1 MKKESKIKIASIY
14 AQALYDAA
22 EEKKCLDAVLRNVDE
37 LLKAY
42 PDYQDSVAF
51 LANPLWEIDDKIAAL
66 KAVAQKLKLHD
77 EVLNCLEIV
86 AQNNRFAEYRL
97 ILQAFRQIYFE
108 KHNIA
113 EVDVESVLPLS
124 SAQDAALKTNLK
136 SFLKKDILINYHINP
151 DIMGGLVVSY
161 NSEMIDDSLKG
172 KLNRLETIMKGG
184 Q

>member
-1 MKKESKIKIASIY
+1 M
-14 AQALYDAA
+14 
-22 EEKKCLDAVLRNVDE
+22 
-37 LLKAY
+37 
-42 PDYQDSVAF
+42 
-51 LANPLWEIDDKIAAL
+51 
-66 KAVAQKLKLHD
+66 
-77 EVLNCLEIV
+77 
-86 AQNNRFAEYRL
+86 L
-97 ILQAFRQIYFE
+97 IQLIYFE

-136 SFLKKDILINYHINP
+136 NFLKKDILINYHINP

>member
-1 MKKESKIKIASIY
+1 MKKESKIKIASTY

-22 EEKKCLDAVLRNVDE
+22 EEKKCLDAVLHNVDE
-37 LLKAY
+37 LLNSY
-42 PDYQDSVAF
+42 PDYKDSVAF
-51 LANPLWEIDDKIAAL
+51 LANPLWALDDKIAAL
-66 KAVAQKLKLHD
+66 KAVAIKIKLHS

-86 AQNNRFAEYRL
+86 AQNNRFSEYKL
-97 ILQAFRQIYFE
+97 ILEIFRQIYFE

-113 EVDVESVLPLS
+113 QVDVETVMPLTET
-124 SAQDAALKTNLK
+124 QDKNLKTNLK
-136 SFLKKDILINYHINP
+136 NFLKKDVLINYHINP